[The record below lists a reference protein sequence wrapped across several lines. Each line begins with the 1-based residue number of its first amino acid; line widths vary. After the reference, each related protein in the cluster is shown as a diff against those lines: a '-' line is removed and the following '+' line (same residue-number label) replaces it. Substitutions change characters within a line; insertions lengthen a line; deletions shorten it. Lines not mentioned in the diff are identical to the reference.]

1 MSRLFVSHSST
12 NNAEAVALFDWLA
25 AEGWNEVFLDLDS
38 ERGIT
43 AGERWER
50 ALNEAAS
57 RCEAVLFLISR
68 EWLASRWCQRELN
81 LAHRLNKRLF
91 GALVEAIPHAELPT
105 DLKDTWQLVDL
116 TAGRDHVMLRAQLP
130 HTQAEFHVTF
140 SKDGLARLRNG
151 LARAGLDPR
160 FFAWPPKQDPD
171 RPPYRGLKP
180 FEAEDAGIFFGR
192 DAPIVEALD
201 ALRGIKEAAAPR
213 IVAILGAS
221 GAGKSSF
228 LRAGLLPRL
237 ARDDRTFLPLPVL
250 RPERA
255 PISGEAGF
263 VRALEAAL
271 AAQGIVQ
278 TRASIRDAVAAGAD
292 EVRPLLQKLV
302 DKALVTLRADG
313 SDAQPPVLLLAIDQA
328 EELFLGEASREGQV
342 LLELLGGLVK
352 EDRPGLIALFTIRS
366 DAYDWLETARAFE
379 GLRQHTLPLLPMPR
393 GAYQTVIEGPAARL
407 KEVGRNLAIE
417 PRLTQ
422 RLLKDIETGGGSDA
436 LPLLA
441 FTLEQ
446 LYLDYGARGA
456 LKLGDYE
463 AFGGIRG
470 AIEAA
475 VDRAFSAADA
485 DPRIPRD
492 HMLRL
497 TQLRR
502 GLIPWLAGI
511 NAETGSPRRRIARL
525 ADIPREAEPLLRL
538 LVEQRLLSTD
548 RIVRRDGN
556 KERSEI
562 TIEPAHEA
570 LLRQWGMLHGWLQED
585 FTALAALEGVKR
597 AARDWAASYRQTDWL
612 DHSGGRLDDTEKIA
626 ERVDLAGDLTI
637 DARDYLRECRR
648 RDTAIERER
657 IERLEHEREEQERRL
672 RDAQALA
679 AANRIAARRTL
690 FGLVVAL
697 LLAGLASWQ
706 WWKAQTETRMAE
718 QAAQEA
724 RSQRDRAERALKL
737 ATDTANGLIFE
748 IAAKFRDAAGVPAS
762 LVKDILDRARK
773 LQDQL
778 IEAGEQTSELR
789 QSQASALDET
799 AITLLAL
806 GDTDGALAAATQA
819 RAIIIELLV
828 ATPDRPDRQ
837 HLLSVAHIRIGDVLA
852 LRGRRDEALVAYRAA
867 VSVAKALAAGDPDKV
882 AWRHDLIATQQ
893 RLGALLEEQG
903 RYDEALDAYR
913 EARAIAE
920 ALVAKE
926 PGNAA
931 WRRDLFVLEL
941 RISEVLAAQGKTAEA
956 LAVAGEAQ
964 AIAKAR
970 LAEDPGNTEGQRD
983 LSVVDASIGGMLK
996 SQGKLEEAL
1005 AACRDALAIRRALT
1019 ARDPEN
1025 AGWQDDLANLISQ
1038 IAEILQSQNKPDE
1051 ALAAFR
1057 EALAIGKALT
1067 AKDPDNIGWQAEVA
1081 SAQRGIGWLLQTQ
1094 GKLDEAL
1101 GAFRDALAI
1110 DRMLATK
1117 DPGNPSRQLDLA
1129 AVNRGIAGVLQAQRK
1144 LDEALTAFREALAI
1158 DKLLVTRNPGN
1169 SGWQFELAAAEE
1181 GVGGTLQAQ
1190 GKLDEALAAFR
1201 EALAIDGQLVTR
1213 DPGNMGW
1220 QRELAVVERG
1230 VGGILQVQGKLDEA
1244 LAAFRDA
1251 LAIDRLLVAGDPG
1264 NMGWQL
1270 ELAAAE
1276 RGIGEILEVQG
1287 KPNEAFA
1294 AFRESLAIARALIA
1308 RDAASP
1314 QARYELEHVV
1324 EGLGDVAYDFVLARQ
1339 YDAALEAS
1347 DAAIAAVPG
1356 AIWLQT
1362 NRAHAL
1368 MMLGRTDEARAI
1380 YFRYRGE
1387 KNVREEKSW
1396 ETIIDG
1402 DFAEMEKGG
1411 ITSPLMAEI
1420 RERFAAAN

>member
-1 MSRLFVSHSST
+1 MSRLFVSHSSA
-12 NNAEAVALFDWLA
+12 NNAEAVALVDWLA
-25 AEGWNEVFLDLDS
+25 AEGWNEVFLDLDP
-38 ERGIT
+38 ERGIG

-50 ALNEAAS
+50 ALNEAAL

-68 EWLASRWCQRELN
+68 QWLASRWCQRELN

-91 GALVEAIPHAELPT
+91 GALVEAIPQAELPA

-116 TAGRDHVMLRAQLP
+116 VSGRDHVMLRAQLP
-130 HTQAEFHVTF
+130 HSHDEVHITF

-160 FFAWPPKQDPD
+160 YFAWPPRQDPD

-180 FEAEDAGIFFGR
+180 LEAEDAGIFFGR

-213 IVAILGAS
+213 IMAILGAS

-255 PISGEAGF
+255 PISGEAGL
-263 VRALEAAL
+263 VRALETAL
-271 AAQGIVQ
+271 AAQGLAQ
-278 TRASIRDAVAAGAD
+278 TRASIRDAVAGGP
-292 EVRPLLQKLV
+292 EQVRPLLQKLV
-302 DKALVTLRADG
+302 DKALATLRSDG
-313 SDAQPPVLLLAIDQA
+313 GDAKPPVVLLAIDQA
-328 EELFLGEASREGQV
+328 EELFLGEASREGQA
-342 LLELLGGLVK
+342 LLELIGGLVT

-366 DAYDWLETARAFE
+366 DAYDRLETARAFE
-379 GLRQHTLPLLPMPR
+379 GLRQQALPLLPMPR

-422 RLLKDIETGGGSDA
+422 RLLEDIERGGGSDA

-446 LYLDYGARGA
+446 LYLDYGAGGA
-456 LKLGDYE
+456 LKLSDYE
-463 AFGGIRG
+463 TFGGIRG

-475 VDRAFSAADA
+475 VDRAFAAADT

-492 HMLRL
+492 HMIRL
-497 TQLRR
+497 ALLRR

-511 NAETGSPRRRIARL
+511 NPETGSPRRRIARL
-525 ADIPREAEPLLRL
+525 ADIPPEAEPLLRL

-548 RIVRRDGN
+548 RIVMRDGA

-585 FTALAALEGVKR
+585 FTALATLEGVKR
-597 AARDWAASYRQTDWL
+597 AARDWAANDRQADWL
-612 DHSGGRLDDTEKIA
+612 DHSGGRLDDAEKIA
-626 ERVDLAGDLTI
+626 ERVDLAGDLTL

-657 IERLEHEREEQERRL
+657 IERLEREREEQERRL

-679 AANRIAARRTL
+679 AANRVAARRTL
-690 FGLVVAL
+690 FGLAVAL

-748 IAAKFRDAAGVPAS
+748 IAAKFRNAAGVPAS

-806 GDTDGALAAATQA
+806 GDTDGALAAATRS
-819 RAIIIELLV
+819 RAIILELLA
-828 ATPDRPDRQ
+828 ATPDRRDRQ
-837 HLLSVAHIRIGDVLA
+837 HLLSVAHIRVGDMLA
-852 LRGRRDEALVAYRAA
+852 VKGRRDEALDAYRAA
-867 VSVAKALAAGDPDKV
+867 VSVAKALAAGDADNV
-882 AWRHDLIATQQ
+882 AWRRDLLAAQQ
-893 RLGALLEEQG
+893 RVGALLEEQEK
-903 RYDEALDAYR
+903 YDEALVAYR

-931 WRRDLFVLEL
+931 WQRDLFVLEL
-941 RISEVLAAQGKTAEA
+941 RISGVLEAQGKTAEA
-956 LAVAGEAQ
+956 LAVAREAQ

-970 LAEDPGNTEGQRD
+970 LAKDAGNTEAQRD
-983 LSVVDASIGGMLK
+983 LSVVDASIGGTLK
-996 SQGKLEEAL
+996 LQGKLDEAL
-1005 AACRDALAIRRALT
+1005 AACREALAIRKALA

-1025 AGWQDDLANLISQ
+1025 AGWQHDLANLISQ

-1057 EALAIGKALT
+1057 EALAISKALT
-1067 AKDPDNIGWQAEVA
+1067 AKDPDNIGWQVEVA
-1081 SAQRGIGWLLQTQ
+1081 SAGRGIAWILQTQ

-1101 GAFRDALAI
+1101 
-1110 DRMLATK
+1110 
-1117 DPGNPSRQLDLA
+1117 
-1129 AVNRGIAGVLQAQRK
+1129 AV
-1144 LDEALTAFREALAI
+1144 FREALAI
-1158 DKLLVTRNPGN
+1158 DKALTARDPDNIGWQVEVASAGRGIAWILQTQGKLDEALAVFREALAIDKVLTAKDPDN
-1169 SGWQFELAAAEE
+1169 SRRQFELATAER
-1181 GVGGTLQAQ
+1181 GIAWILQTQ
-1190 GKLDEALAAFR
+1190 GKPEEALAAFR
-1201 EALAIDGQLVTR
+1201 EALAIDKPLV
-1213 DPGNMGW
+1213 
-1220 QRELAVVERG
+1220 
-1230 VGGILQVQGKLDEA
+1230 
-1244 LAAFRDA
+1244 
-1251 LAIDRLLVAGDPG
+1251 
-1264 NMGWQL
+1264 
-1270 ELAAAE
+1270 
-1276 RGIGEILEVQG
+1276 
-1287 KPNEAFA
+1287 
-1294 AFRESLAIARALIA
+1294 A
-1308 RDAASP
+1308 RDAANSGWQFELASRRTRHRRHP
-1314 QARYELEHVV
+1314 TIAGQA
-1324 EGLGDVAYDFVLARQ
+1324 
-1339 YDAALEAS
+1339 
-1347 DAAIAAVPG
+1347 
-1356 AIWLQT
+1356 
-1362 NRAHAL
+1362 
-1368 MMLGRTDEARAI
+1368 
-1380 YFRYRGE
+1380 
-1387 KNVREEKSW
+1387 
-1396 ETIIDG
+1396 
-1402 DFAEMEKGG
+1402 
-1411 ITSPLMAEI
+1411 
-1420 RERFAAAN
+1420 